1 MDLSIPISS
10 VIPSA
15 HGPVLAALVRAG
27 APLSGRQ
34 VAALVGGRVSRS
46 RVNAVLA
53 ELAASGLVLRRSHPP
68 AVLYELN
75 RQHVAADHV
84 AGLADL
90 RALLLSRIRDE
101 LQTWVLPADAVWM
114 FGSCARGEGSVDS
127 DIDLLI
133 IRPLSIDK
141 DDGIWHSQLTRLAED
156 VQLWAGNACNILELS
171 RSEMAE
177 VVSTGQRLADELRED
192 ALPLAGAL
200 PSSIL
205 PTQPTPVAT

>member
-1 MDLSIPISS
+1 VDLSSPISS

-34 VAALVGGRVSRS
+34 IAALVGGRVSRS
-46 RVNAVLA
+46 RVNSVLA

-68 AVLYELN
+68 SVLYELN
-75 RQHVAADHV
+75 RRHVAAEHV

-90 RALLLSRIRDE
+90 RTLLLTRIRDE
-101 LQTWVLPADAVWM
+101 LETWAPPADAVWM

-127 DIDLLI
+127 DIDLLV
-133 IRPLSIDK
+133 IRPHSIDE

-205 PTQPTPVAT
+205 RTQPTPVAT

>member
-1 MDLSIPISS
+1 VDLSIPISS

-141 DDGIWHSQLTRLAED
+141 DDEIWHSQLTRLAED